1 MTLIFETEQHG
12 RLWLGGEKA
21 AHNSK
26 LLADNDV
33 YAVWP
38 AYKGARPESPSVF
51 VFDVVD
57 GTGACNGDIPLK
69 VLSIVTDI
77 VAWDKCFGGVPQRRS
92 QERNAGLFGSDS
104 AYSLVGV

>member
-1 MTLIFETEQHG
+1 MTLIFEIEQHG

-51 VFDVVD
+51 
-57 GTGACNGDIPLK
+57 GTL
-69 VLSIVTDI
+69 LM
-77 VAWDKCFGGVPQRRS
+77 
-92 QERNAGLFGSDS
+92 GLEHAMATSP
-104 AYSLVGV
+104 